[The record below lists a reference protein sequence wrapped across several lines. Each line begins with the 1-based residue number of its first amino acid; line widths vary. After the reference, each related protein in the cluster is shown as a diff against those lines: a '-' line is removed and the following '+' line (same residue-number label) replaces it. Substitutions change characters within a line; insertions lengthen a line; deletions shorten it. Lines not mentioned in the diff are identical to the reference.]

1 MQSAGEYVQGSV
13 MSGEKILLVE
23 DDPKR
28 LRLLQDGVLPSHG
41 YRVATAATGREGLEK
56 LASEEPDLVLIDLQ
70 LPDGAAT
77 ELVKATRQH
86 RPGIPVVL
94 LTPQGSELLAARL
107 VCLGARDFIVEPWN
121 DKELRDTLDRSLIE
135 TRLRKEKERLAETLE
150 RRIEQSTILAEVG
163 KSVVSLMDL
172 EQLLNRIVE
181 AGVYVANA
189 EEGFLL
195 LVDPQTNELC
205 LRAEKNL
212 GQEQAQGLRLKV
224 EDSLAGEAVKT
235 RKPVRR
241 GSKDTGQMYKVKT
254 GYLVR
259 SLLHVPLTLRGQVIG
274 VLSVDNQVAE
284 REFTEEDEYLLSALA
299 DYAAISIENARLYGE
314 TDQALSMQAR
324 ELSILLETSEAVSS
338 ALSLDELLQALCQK
352 MIESVQA
359 SFCKIY
365 LLDNEGSSL
374 TLRATKM
381 MRGSDW
387 DPDGGRTF
395 RLDSLPW
402 HRRAITEGKPLIL
415 QRSTP
420 PADLPELERSLALGA
435 GAKSALLLPLM
446 VKGRALGV
454 VTLGEVRSWDRSPFT
469 STKIQLC
476 QALARQGALATEGM
490 LMFESMAHQ
499 SQRIQLIIDSVADG
513 VFSTDLGCRI
523 LAFNPAAEKITGYL
537 AKDVMGKRCSDVLGL
552 MKDSAQERCSN
563 DCALTLSGQG
573 GQDAAHVTHKK
584 WITRGDGTQIFIV
597 HSVSPLIDEN
607 GELKGAVS
615 VIRDVSREE
624 ELNRLKSEFIALV
637 SHQLRTPLASISAS
651 AELLG
656 ASQLDQRARIDVID
670 TLGRQCLRLTR
681 LVDQV
686 LEASRLEAGRL
697 TTIAEPLAL
706 RALIEETVHI
716 FRSRYP
722 AYLFSVHVPK
732 NLQFALGDRAC
743 TEVVVDNLLQNA
755 VNYSPEGSSID
766 ICAEEREDSIVLSVV
781 DQGVGIPPD
790 QLDKIFGRFH
800 TPTRHGPEEVHG
812 FGLGLYIAKALVQAQ
827 GGEIWVESQRGE
839 GSRFHFSLKKFGGL
853 NEAEGEDTAH

>member
-1 MQSAGEYVQGSV
+1 

-23 DDPKR
+23 DDLKL
-28 LRLLQDGVLPSHG
+28 LRLLQDDVLPSHG
-41 YRVATAATGREGLEK
+41 FRVVTAATCREGLDK
-56 LASEEPDLVLIDLQ
+56 LASEEPDLLLIDLR

-77 ELVKATRQH
+77 ELVKATRQDA
-86 RPGIPVVL
+86 PGIPVVL
-94 LTPQGSELLAARL
+94 LTAYGSEHVAARL
-107 VCLGARDFIVEPWN
+107 LRLGARAFIVEPWN
-121 DKELRDTLDRSLIE
+121 DKELRETLESSLIE
-135 TRLRKEKERLAETLE
+135 TRLREEKERLAQTLG

-172 EQLLNRIVE
+172 EQVLNRIVE
-181 AGVYVANA
+181 AGVYIANA

-195 LVDPQTNELC
+195 LVDPQSNELH

-224 EDSLAGEAVKT
+224 EDSLAGEVVKT

-241 GSKDTGQMYKVKT
+241 GGKDAGRRFKVKT
-254 GYLVR
+254 GYLVK
-259 SLLHVPLTLRGQVIG
+259 SLLHVPLSLRGQVIG
-274 VLSVDNQVAE
+274 VLSVDNQVSA

-299 DYAAISIENARLYGE
+299 DYAAISIENARLYSE
-314 TDQALSMQAR
+314 TDQALSIRAR

-338 ALSLDELLQALCQK
+338 ALSLDELLQTLCQK
-352 MIESVQA
+352 MIESVEA

-365 LLDNEGSSL
+365 LLDSERSSF

-387 DPDGGRTF
+387 DPDGDRTF
-395 RLDSLPW
+395 QLDSLPW
-402 HRRAITEGKPLIL
+402 HRRAITEGTPLVL

-420 PADLPELERSLALGA
+420 PSDLQELERSLALGA
-435 GAKSALLLPLM
+435 GAKSALLMPLM
-446 VKGRALGV
+446 VKGRAIGL
-454 VTLGEVRSWDRSPFT
+454 VTLGEMRSWDRSPFT

-476 QALARQGALATEGM
+476 QALARQGALATESM
-490 LMFESMAHQ
+490 LMFESMARQ

-523 LAFNPAAEKITGYL
+523 LAFNRAAEKITGYL
-537 AKDVMGKRCSDVLGL
+537 AQDVQGRKCSDVLGL
-552 MKDSAQERCSN
+552 MSDSVHERCAN
-563 DCALTLSGQG
+563 DCPLALSRQG
-573 GQDAAHVTHKK
+573 GQDGTHATHKE
-584 WITRGDGTQIFIV
+584 WITRGDGSRICIV

-656 ASQLDQRARIDVID
+656 TSQLDQSARADVID
-670 TLGRQCLRLTR
+670 TLRRQSLRLTR

-697 TTIAEPLAL
+697 RTIAEPLAL
-706 RALIEETVHI
+706 GALIEETVRI

-722 AYLFSVHVPK
+722 AYLFSVRVPK
-732 NLQFALGDRAC
+732 DLQFALGDRAC
-743 TEVVVDNLLQNA
+743 TEVVLDNLLQNA
-755 VNYSPEGSSID
+755 VNYSSEGSSID
-766 ICAEEREDSIVLSVV
+766 IRAEETADCVVLSVM
-781 DQGVGIPPD
+781 DQGIGIPAD

-800 TPTRHGPEEVHG
+800 TPPRAASEEVHG

-827 GGEIWVESQRGE
+827 GGDIWVESQPGE
-839 GSRFHFSLKKFGGL
+839 GSRFHFSLMKFGSL